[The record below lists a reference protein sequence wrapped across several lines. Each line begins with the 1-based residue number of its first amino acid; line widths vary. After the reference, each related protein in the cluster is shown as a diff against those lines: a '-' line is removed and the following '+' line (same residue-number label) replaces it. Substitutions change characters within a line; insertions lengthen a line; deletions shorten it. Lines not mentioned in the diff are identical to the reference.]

1 MRIASKYNW
10 YEYSEKYSKIF
21 LNLEKSRAAQS
32 TIRNIT
38 KDKTK
43 RACHKRINQKLFD
56 FYNVL
61 IFRKS

>member
-1 MRIASKYNW
+1 MRITSKCNW
-10 YEYSEKYSKIF
+10 YKYSEKYSKIF
-21 LNLEKSRAAQS
+21 LNLEKSRATQS

-43 RACHKRINQKLFD
+43 RACHKRINQKIFD
-56 FYNVL
+56 FYKVL